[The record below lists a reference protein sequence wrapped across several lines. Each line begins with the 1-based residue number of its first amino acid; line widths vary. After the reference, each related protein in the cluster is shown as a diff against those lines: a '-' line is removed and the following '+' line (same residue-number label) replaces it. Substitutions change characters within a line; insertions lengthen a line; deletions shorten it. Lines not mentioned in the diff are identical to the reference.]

1 MTTESFRLSDTVG
14 SLVVRRPALSRVFEK
29 AGIDYCCGG
38 KKTLEEACRIKGL
51 NPRDL
56 LAMLEGFILA
66 SGEAPVVDVTSL
78 PLFQLVDHIEMTHH
92 VFLHEELPRLDYMTQ
107 KVAAVH
113 GDGDARL
120 SEVRKTFLEL
130 VKEMIPHL
138 KMEEETIFPQIR
150 QLDSSSPHGSLTT
163 AIHQLESEHDRV
175 GAALAEL
182 RRLTDGYTPPEWACN
197 TYRAMLDLL
206 ARLERDMHQHV
217 HKENNVLFPRAL
229 EMKGSGCQLG
239 DENEPYCTTQ
249 VPQS

>member
-14 SLVVRRPALSRVFEK
+14 SLVAQRPALSRVFEK

-51 NPRDL
+51 NPHDL
-56 LAMLEGFILA
+56 LVMLKGFALI
-66 SGEAPVVDVTSL
+66 SGEAPVVDAASL
-78 PLFQLVDHIEMTHH
+78 SLFQLADHIETTHH
-92 VFLHEELPRLDYMTQ
+92 AFLHEELPRLDYMTQ
-107 KVAAVH
+107 KVAVVH
-113 GDGDARL
+113 GDRDARL
-120 SEVRKTFLEL
+120 SEVHKTFLEL

-150 QLDSSSPHGSLTT
+150 QLESHPTHGSLTT
-163 AIHQLESEHDRV
+163 AIYQLESEHDRA

-217 HKENNVLFPRAL
+217 HQENNVLFPRVL
-229 EMKGSGCQLG
+229 EMK
-239 DENEPYCTTQ
+239 EKI
-249 VPQS
+249 V